1 MNNKVLIITGPTGV
15 GKTSL
20 VDEVAKNIPSEIV
33 NLDLGQFYAPFGI
46 GTAKPDWKSHP
57 VKHHLFDVITDPK
70 NYTVVEYRDAV
81 IKKVQEIWDKG
92 KMPILVGGS
101 GFYLLSLF
109 YPPIED
115 DIICKEE
122 ESSSWQELYNLDPER
137 ALQIEKND
145 YYRINRA
152 LSIIKSGKKASDL
165 KPKFKPF
172 CSAKVIVLTRDR
184 EDLYS
189 RINKRTIEM
198 LEQGWIK
205 EVESLPEE
213 WKSFLTV
220 KKLIGYDDIIK
231 YLNKELSKEAL
242 IEAIRK
248 KTRNYAKRQLTFFR
262 MLEHKLKEEKDLVY
276 TVKVNWLDLTLANL
290 NLYIKQLCE
299 RYKKGEVF

>member
-1 MNNKVLIITGPTGV
+1 MNNNVLIITGPTGV
-15 GKTSL
+15 GKTDL
-20 VDEVAKNIPSEIV
+20 VDEVAKAIPSEIV

-46 GTAKPDWKSHP
+46 GTAKPDWKSHS

-92 KMPILVGGS
+92 KLPILVGGS

-109 YPPIED
+109 YPPIEGSSAD
-115 DIICKEE
+115 E
-122 ESSSWQELYNLDPER
+122 ESGSWQELYSLDPER
-137 ALQIEKND
+137 ALQIKEND
-145 YYRINRA
+145 TYRINRA

-165 KPKFKPF
+165 KPQFKPF
-172 CSAKVIVLTRDR
+172 CSAEIIILTRDR

-198 LEQGWIK
+198 LEQGWIE
-205 EVESLPEE
+205 EVEGLSED
-213 WKSFLTV
+213 WKSFLQF

-231 YLNKELSKEAL
+231 YLNKEITKEEL
-242 IEAIRK
+242 IEIIRK

-262 MLEHKLKEEKDLVY
+262 MLEHKLKEEKDLNY